1 SCPVCLLRPAPPT
14 PSSSLWKVWPLL
26 SACILCKRLLLNPGR
41 FSVGIVHRA
50 LSWQGPSCWK
60 NIPSPLQPRFN
71 KASAGTCAAVQ
82 GIIRLCKPLAMQV
95 GRLSERNNP
104 MFEDEYHGGVRQE
117 KRAGIRPFIPVLGFL
132 LILSMGA
139 IGFVIGPNVAAFASQ
154 RMGFEISD
162 EIIWIFRGV
171 IFFLLM

>member
-1 SCPVCLLRPAPPT
+1 
-14 PSSSLWKVWPLL
+14 
-26 SACILCKRLLLNPGR
+26 
-41 FSVGIVHRA
+41 
-50 LSWQGPSCWK
+50 
-60 NIPSPLQPRFN
+60 
-71 KASAGTCAAVQ
+71 
-82 GIIRLCKPLAMQV
+82 
-95 GRLSERNNP
+95 

-171 IFFLLM
+171 IFFLLLAVAAMIYAFAVPKKKTDKLATEKQLLKEKQEKEKERLAEKKRKALIQRKMAEERRKKSGR